1 VDVTEARTSSVARG
15 IKVKES
21 GGDYPEAV
29 MQRADG
35 TDREARTGDT
45 EAEQSQ
51 PPPTVFPFLFER
63 QI

>member
-1 VDVTEARTSSVARG
+1 VDVTEGRTSSVARD

-35 TDREARTGDT
+35 TDREAKTGDI
-45 EAEQSQ
+45 EAEQS
-51 PPPTVFPFLFER
+51 
-63 QI
+63 